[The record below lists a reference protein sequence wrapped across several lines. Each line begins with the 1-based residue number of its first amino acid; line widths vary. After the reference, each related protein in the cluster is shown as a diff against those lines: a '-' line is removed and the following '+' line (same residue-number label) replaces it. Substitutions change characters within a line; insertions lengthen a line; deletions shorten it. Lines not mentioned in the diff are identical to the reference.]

1 MPAKL
6 IPGTST
12 IFFSNPHTGDRVINL
27 TDFPEIEST
36 LNQEDIIV
44 IGRWSDYTG
53 SGTKGPQEVLLQGI
67 STEEKTPAQELVGDE
82 TVVEVTD
89 RGNRSTTTRQ
99 RNKLVYIK

>member
-1 MPAKL
+1 MPAR
-6 IPGTST
+6 IVQGTDKVY
-12 IFFSNPHTGDRVINL
+12 FKNNHTGDRIINL
-27 TDFPEIEST
+27 GDYPDLDDT
-36 LNQEDIIV
+36 LKKEDVVV
-44 IGRWSDYTG
+44 IGNWQDYSG